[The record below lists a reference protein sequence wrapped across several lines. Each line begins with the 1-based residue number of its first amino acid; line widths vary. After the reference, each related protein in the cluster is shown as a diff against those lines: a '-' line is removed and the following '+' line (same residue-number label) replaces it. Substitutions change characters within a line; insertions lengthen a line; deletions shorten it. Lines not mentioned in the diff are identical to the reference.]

1 MSPVRLKCAGMLTAV
16 VLAALPSAAMS
27 AQSVTVFSAASLKN
41 ALEEAGH
48 AYTAKSGI
56 KVVGSCASS
65 STLAKQIENGAPAD
79 AYLSA
84 NVKWMDYLQ
93 QRDAIDTG
101 TRINLLRNR
110 LVLIAPGSSRVSVR
124 IQKGFPIARLLGDG
138 RLAMADPDHVPAGIY
153 GKAALA
159 LFQTLEQKAYDR
171 RHGGYVEFFT
181 EDWRP
186 LTDPKEPGYVGT
198 TGTKT
203 YNTHLHLLEAFAEL
217 YRVGPD
223 PLVGR
228 RLNELIEASRER
240 RLSEQEQKEFQGLLG
255 AKAPVRKR

>member
-56 KVVGSCASS
+56 KVVGSFASS

-93 QRDAIDTG
+93 QRGAIDTG

-124 IQKGFPIARLLGDG
+124 IQKGFPIGRLLGDG

-159 LFQTLEQKAYDR
+159 SLGVWDA
-171 RHGGYVEFFT
+171 VEAKVARA
-181 EDWRP
+181 ENVRAALALVARGEAP
-186 LTDPKEPGYVGT
+186 LGIVYATDAQAEPKVKMLGE
-198 TGTKT
+198 
-203 YNTHLHLLEAFAEL
+203 F
-217 YRVGPD
+217 PD
-223 PLVGR
+223 GSYPPIVYPAAVTAR
-228 RLNELIEASRER
+228 AANRIEA
-240 RLSEQEQKEFQGLLG
+240 QGLLRFLRSREAAAIFERHG
-255 AKAPVRKR
+255 FAVFR